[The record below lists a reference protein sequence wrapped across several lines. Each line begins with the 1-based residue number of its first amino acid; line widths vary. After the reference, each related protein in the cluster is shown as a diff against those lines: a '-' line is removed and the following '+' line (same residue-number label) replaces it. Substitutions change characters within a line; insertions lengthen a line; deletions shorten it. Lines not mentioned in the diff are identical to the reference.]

1 MTVRQ
6 QPMPHDNATPDT
18 SAPDADAVAAG
29 RRVLATEIAGLERLA
44 ADLGASFAAAV
55 ETIMAATG
63 RVIVT
68 GMGKSG
74 HVGRKI
80 AATLASTGTP
90 AFFVH
95 PSEASHGDLGMVTPQ
110 DCVMALSNSGG
121 TAELADIIAYCRRFS
136 MPIIAVTGGARS
148 PLAEQAT
155 VTLLLPAT
163 REACPMGL
171 APTTS
176 TTMTLALGDALAI
189 ALLERRGFSSEDYKI
204 FHPGGALGAQLI
216 KVSEVMHA
224 GDELPL
230 VTPETPMAEAI
241 LTMTAK
247 RFGVIGITGAD
258 GALAGIVTDGDLR
271 RHMSDTLLQRPV
283 GEIMTTGPRRIGPGA
298 LAAEALGVMN
308 THAITVLFVT
318 DERRQP
324 LGILHIHDVLRAGV
338 A

>member
-1 MTVRQ
+1 MTG
-6 QPMPHDNATPDT
+6 
-18 SAPDADAVAAG
+18 AAQHKPSLDIDDDG
-29 RRVLATEIAGLERLA
+29 PTIEAGKRVLATEISGLERLA
-44 ADLGASFAAAV
+44 SELGASFASAVNTILAAK
-55 ETIMAATG
+55 G

-95 PSEASHGDLGMVTPQ
+95 PSEAIHGDLGMVTRQ
-110 DCVMALSNSGG
+110 DCVLALSNSGG
-121 TAELADIIAYCRRFS
+121 TTELADIIAYCRRFS
-136 MPIIAVTGGARS
+136 MPIIAITGGAHS

-155 VTLLLPAT
+155 VTLLLPQSQ
-163 REACPMGL
+163 EACPMGL

-176 TTMTLALGDALAI
+176 TTMTMALGDALAI
-189 ALLERRGFSSEDYKI
+189 ALLERRGFSTDDYKI
-204 FHPGGALGAQLI
+204 FHPGGALGAQLV
-216 KVSEVMHA
+216 KVSEVMHS

-230 VTPETPMAEAI
+230 VSPDTPMAEAI

-247 RFGVIGITGAD
+247 RFGVIGIVDAD
-258 GALAGIVTDGDLR
+258 GRLTGIVTDGDLR
-271 RHMSDTLLQRPV
+271 RHMSDSLLRQPV
-283 GEIMTTGPRRIGPGA
+283 GVVMTGNPRRIGPGA

-308 THAITVLFVT
+308 SHAITVLFVT
-318 DERRQP
+318 DDERHP
-324 LGILHIHDVLRAGV
+324 LGILHIHDVLRAGI

>member
-1 MTVRQ
+1 MTGVAQQ
-6 QPMPHDNATPDT
+6 QPALDT
-18 SAPDADAVAAG
+18 DDDGPTIEAG
-29 RRVLATEIAGLERLA
+29 KRVLATEISGLESLSTGLGRPFA
-44 ADLGASFAAAV
+44 EAVNTILGAK
-55 ETIMAATG
+55 G

-95 PSEASHGDLGMVTPQ
+95 PSEASHGDLGMVTRQ
-110 DCVMALSNSGG
+110 DCVLALSNSGG

-136 MPIIAVTGGARS
+136 MPIIAITGGARS

-155 VTLLLPAT
+155 VTLLLPQT
-163 REACPMGL
+163 QEACPMGL

-176 TTMTLALGDALAI
+176 TTMTMALGDALAI
-189 ALLERRGFSSEDYKI
+189 ALLERRGFSSDDYKV
-204 FHPGGALGAQLI
+204 FHPGGTLGAQLI
-216 KVSEVMHA
+216 KVSEVMHS
-224 GDELPL
+224 GNELPL
-230 VTPETPMAEAI
+230 VSPDTPMAEAI

-247 RFGVIGITGAD
+247 RFGVIGIIDAEGR
-258 GALAGIVTDGDLR
+258 LVGIVTDGDLR
-271 RHMSDTLLQRPV
+271 RHMSDSLLRKPV
-283 GEIMTTGPRRIGPGA
+283 GALMTGDPRRIGPGA

-308 THAITVLFVT
+308 SHAITVLFVT
-318 DERRQP
+318 DDGQHP